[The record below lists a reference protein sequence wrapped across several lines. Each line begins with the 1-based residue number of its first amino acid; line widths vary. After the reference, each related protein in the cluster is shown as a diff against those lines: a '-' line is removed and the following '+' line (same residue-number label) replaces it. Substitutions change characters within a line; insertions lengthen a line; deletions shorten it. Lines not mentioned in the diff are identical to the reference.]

1 MSFKWFMYRPL
12 LSGKITMMELKT
24 CITVNDLFE
33 INALLDMQ
41 EDIKHQIQKDHEAS
55 LRSKSR

>member
-1 MSFKWFMYRPL
+1 MYRPL
-12 LSGKITMMELKT
+12 LSEKVTMMELKT

-41 EDIKHQIQKDHEAS
+41 EDIKHQMQKDHESS
-55 LRSKSR
+55 LKNRSR